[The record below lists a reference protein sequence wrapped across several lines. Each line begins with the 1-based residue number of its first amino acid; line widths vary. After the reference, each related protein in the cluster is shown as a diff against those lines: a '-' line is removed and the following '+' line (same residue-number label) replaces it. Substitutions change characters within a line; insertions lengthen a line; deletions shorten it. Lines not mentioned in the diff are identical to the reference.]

1 MKKEAWNDNSTPL
14 MRQYQEL
21 KAKYPDAILLF
32 RVGDFYETFG
42 DDAIKTSKILNIT
55 LTKRSNGAAADVE
68 LAGFPYHA
76 LDNYLP
82 KLVRAGERVA
92 ICEQLEDPK
101 LAKKLVKRGVTEVVT
116 PGVAFIENVLEQKQ
130 NNFLASVFVQHQT
143 AGAAFIDVSTG
154 EFFATEGSIDHVI
167 RWLQALNPSEVLI
180 PRSWRDKFSPIFGS
194 FNLFLLEDW
203 IFTEQFAEDTLLKQ
217 FKILSLASYGLDK
230 LPKAKI
236 AAGTCLYYVQ
246 QTRTEEL
253 PHIHGLTILQP
264 GDFVWIDAFTLSNL
278 EIIRPM
284 HEQGKALLDVVD
296 KTVTPFGAR
305 LLRKWLVQPL
315 FSKEKIEERLRVVS
329 FLVERPEAI
338 EFLQI
343 RLRSIMDLER
353 FSGRLA
359 VFKVHPRELLQLSNS
374 LMLLKEVISY
384 TSTDEFHQVFPV
396 EWKNLDSLFQLI
408 TMTIS
413 EDAPV
418 QLQKG
423 GIIKTGVHDEL
434 DELRRLLQNNKA
446 YLEKLLET
454 EIQRTGITSLK
465 LGFNNVFGYYLEV
478 TNAHKHKVPSSW
490 IRKQT
495 LTQAE
500 RYVTTELQEYETRI
514 LGAEERIQQIEQRLY
529 HQFLKDIQSYIPSLQ
544 QNALYLAQLDVFL
557 SFAQS
562 AIELKYVRPDIR
574 EDYILHIKGGRHPV
588 IETMLPPGEKYIEND
603 VFLDNEKQQIIIL
616 TGPNMSGKSAFLRQT
631 ALIVLLAQCG
641 SFVPARSAHIGLVDR
656 IFSRI
661 GATDNISAGQSTFLV
676 EMIETSRILHNF
688 TTRSLIILDEIGR
701 GTATYD
707 GISIAWAIT
716 EYLHNH
722 PMFRPKVL
730 FATHYHE
737 LNTLAE
743 LYPRIKNFHVQVKE
757 MHDHVVFLRKVVPG
771 GSEHSFGIHVAKMA
785 GLPEKV
791 IKRAEEILHS
801 FEESRVQ
808 TYQPVT
814 PLHQDPVQLS
824 IFQLD
829 DPLLEEIRAEIEGL
843 NIDQMTPLEALQ
855 KLHAIQKKLT
865 PNKK

>member
-1 MKKEAWNDNSTPL
+1 MKEKWNDSPTPL

-21 KAKYPDAILLF
+21 KAKYPDTILLF

-42 DDAIKTSKILNIT
+42 KDAIKTSRILNIT

-116 PGVAFIENVLEQKQ
+116 PGVAFSENVLENRK
-130 NNFLASVFVQHQT
+130 NNFLASVFVQHST
-143 AGAAFIDVSTG
+143 AGAAFLDVSTG
-154 EFFATEGSIDHVI
+154 EFYATEGSIDQVV
-167 RWLQALNPSEVLI
+167 RWLQTFNPSEVLI
-180 PRSWRDKFSPIFGS
+180 PRSWRDKFTPLFGP

-217 FKILSLASYGLDK
+217 FKIYSLASYGLDK
-230 LPKAKI
+230 LSKAKI

-253 PHIHGLTILQP
+253 LHIQGVSILQESEY
-264 GDFVWIDAFTLSNL
+264 VWIDAFTLRNL
-278 EIIRPM
+278 EVLAPL
-284 HEQGKALLDVVD
+284 HEQGRSLLDVVD

-305 LLRKWLVQPL
+305 LLRKWLVQLL
-315 FSKEKIEERLRVVS
+315 FKKAKIEERLQIVAY
-329 FLVERPEAI
+329 LVEHPDAI
-338 EFLQI
+338 EYLQQ
-343 RLRSIMDLER
+343 RLRSIIDIER
-353 FSGRLA
+353 FTGRLA
-359 VFKVHPRELLQLSNS
+359 VFKIQPRELLQLKHS
-374 LMLLKEVISY
+374 LFLLQEIVSY
-384 TSTDEFHQVFPV
+384 VSQGEFSKVFPV
-396 EWKNLDSLFQLI
+396 EWKDLHLLFQKI
-408 TMTIS
+408 TLTIS
-413 EDAPV
+413 DEAPV
-418 QLQKG
+418 QLQKSG
-423 GIIKTGVHDEL
+423 VIKEGVHAEL
-434 DELRRLLQNNKA
+434 DELRQLLHNNKA
-446 YLEKLLET
+446 FLEKLLQD
-454 EIQRTGITSLK
+454 EIRKTGITSLK

-478 TNAHKHKVPSSW
+478 THTHKNKVPSSW

-500 RYVTTELQEYETRI
+500 RYVTPELQDYEARI
-514 LGAEERIQQIEQRLY
+514 LGAEERILQLEQELY
-529 HQFLKDIQSYIPSLQ
+529 HHFLKDIQQFIPSLQ
-544 QNALYLAQLDVFL
+544 HNASLLAQLDVFL
-557 SFAQS
+557 SFAQL
-562 AIELKYVRPDIR
+562 AVENKYVRPSIH
-574 EDYILHIKGGRHPV
+574 EDYVLQIKGGRHPV
-588 IETMLPPGEKYIEND
+588 IEMMLPPGEKYVEND
-603 VFLDNEKQQIIIL
+603 IFLDNEKQQIIIL
-616 TGPNMSGKSAFLRQT
+616 TGPNMSGKSAYLRQT

-641 SFVPARSAHIGLVDR
+641 SFVPAQSAHIGLVDK

-661 GATDNISAGQSTFLV
+661 GASDNISAGQSTFLV
-676 EMIETSRILHNF
+676 EMIETARILHNF
-688 TTRSLIILDEIGR
+688 STRSLIILDEIGR

-737 LNTLAE
+737 LNKLAE

-757 MHDHVVFLRKVVPG
+757 MHDHIVFLRKVVPG

-785 GLPEKV
+785 GIPEKV
-791 IKRAEEILHS
+791 VRRAEEILRS
-801 FEESRVQ
+801 FEEMRDQMS
-808 TYQPVT
+808 TPVSA
-814 PLHQDPVQLS
+814 LHNSPVQLS

-829 DPLLEEIRAEIEGL
+829 DPLLAEIRDEIVGL
-843 NIDQMTPLEALQ
+843 DINQMTPIEAIQ
-855 KLHAIQKKLT
+855 KLHVIQQKLT
-865 PNKK
+865 RNKKK